1 MILRFE
7 FLGDQDRNRSESKK
21 SSHLNLVI
29 R

>member
-7 FLGDQDRNRSESKK
+7 FSRDQDRNRSESKK
-21 SSHLNLVI
+21 PSHLNLVI

>member
-7 FLGDQDRNRSESKK
+7 FLRDQDRNRSESKK